1 MKDVIDNNLFLY
13 ETPAM
18 EWEPSSVYRFD
29 GFFSGMQVMHS
40 EGVAGK
46 TLYMGG
52 DCAHCHMYGLI
63 NVAAFLA
70 QAMKETIRYV
80 SLCCESPFLEIH
92 LTMIPNVHP
101 LFY

>member
-1 MKDVIDNNLFLY
+1 MY

-29 GFFSGMQVMHS
+29 GFFSGLQVMHS
-40 EGVAGK
+40 EGEAGK

-80 SLCCESPFLEIH
+80 SVVGSHIEWK
-92 LTMIPNVHP
+92 T
-101 LFY
+101 

>member
-1 MKDVIDNNLFLY
+1 MKDVIDNNIFLY

-29 GFFSGMQVMHS
+29 GFFGGMQVMHS

-46 TLYMGG
+46 KLYMGG

-80 SLCCESPFLEIH
+80 STAHRKLKQRERDGY
-92 LTMIPNVHP
+92 TT
-101 LFY
+101 